1 MLQLDLPSLDIQI
14 ERLLLAS
21 ACSLVTHQANGL
33 RHIESV
39 LFVCCPMQKFSR
51 RASLLDGWCWWWCRV
66 VVYRD
71 RDRDRVVVV
80 SWASE
85 ANRSG
90 FRFPGRCV
98 EDDDSKRLGNVR
110 RRKLHDA

>member
-1 MLQLDLPSLDIQI
+1 MRSRFISLDIRHAPGEWPARLI
-14 ERLLLAS
+14 RLL
-21 ACSLVTHQANGL
+21 
-33 RHIESV
+33 
-39 LFVCCPMQKFSR
+39 QKFSR